1 MPNNRVNLN
10 VYKLIEKINEIEIKL
25 KKSYFNI

>member
-1 MPNNRVNLN
+1 MPNICVNLN